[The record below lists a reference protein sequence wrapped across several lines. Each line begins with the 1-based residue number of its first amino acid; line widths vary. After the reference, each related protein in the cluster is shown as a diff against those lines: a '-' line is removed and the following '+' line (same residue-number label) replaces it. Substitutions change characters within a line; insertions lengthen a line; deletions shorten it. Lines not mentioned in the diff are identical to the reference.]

1 MKIKTLLS
9 LSVALLAVIS
19 ISCDD
24 NISSLGGNIQPDG
37 DDIIA
42 GGDTISVK
50 ARTVSFKDSVYART
64 TRGILGEYI
73 DPLFGKI
80 KSDYL
85 CEFFYPKKDESEVVK
100 PFLDNVLSI
109 DSVFLNTGFYT
120 FYGDS
125 ISPMGL
131 SVYEITS
138 PLVPFFFTSIDPTK
152 YCDMTKVLGQ
162 SIFTIQNVP
171 DTIDDGYKTLK
182 TRLDLSLGNRIYQE
196 WLDNKDTFTSPENFK
211 EFFKGV
217 YVTTTF
223 GSGSLIQTEFTEMD
237 VHYTYKGR
245 NKEDTA
251 DSIRTTLLR
260 LSVTPEVVQMNR
272 INNAFPEGLE
282 DKEGEYNNQKTYM
295 KTPAGLYTE
304 LTIPL
309 GEIIDKIGKD
319 KTLNAV
325 NFVMKGNTEEEDK
338 LNIQRPGTILLI
350 NKDSLENFFYKKRL
364 HDGISSFVISRSS
377 ASSTSTIYNS
387 YDFGNIA
394 SAINH
399 YADHY
404 KNEANVPDLKFL
416 MIPISISTVT
426 NSSTGVVEVT
436 NIYNLMNP
444 TSAILR
450 TEPDNMK
457 MSIVYSKYNNNRE

>member
-9 LSVALLAVIS
+9 LAVALFAVVS

-24 NISSLGGNIQPDG
+24 NLSSLGGNIQPDG
-37 DDIIA
+37 DDIMA
-42 GGDTISVK
+42 GGDTVYVK
-50 ARTVSFKDSVYART
+50 AKTVSFKDSIYART
-64 TRGILGEYI
+64 TRGMLGEYV
-73 DPLFGKI
+73 DPVFGKI

-85 CEFFYPKKDESEVVK
+85 CEFFYPKDTVK

-109 DSVFLNTGFYT
+109 DSVFLNTGFIT

-125 ISPMGL
+125 VSPMGV

-138 PLVPFFFTSIDPTK
+138 PLVPFFFTSIDPAK

-171 DTIDDGYKTLK
+171 DTIDSGYKTLK
-182 TRLDLSLGNRIYQE
+182 TRLDLSLGDRIYNE
-196 WLDNKDTFTSPENFK
+196 WLTKKETFESPEAFK

-217 YVTTTF
+217 YITTTF

-237 VHYTYKGR
+237 VHYTYTGR
-245 NKEDTA
+245 NSDDTA
-251 DSIRTTLLR
+251 DSIRSTLLR
-260 LSVTPEVVQMNR
+260 LSVTPEVIQMNR
-272 INNAFPEGLE
+272 IKNDFSNME
-282 DKEGEYNNQKTYM
+282 DTDYNNEKTYM

-309 GEIIDKIGKD
+309 GEILDKIGKD

-325 NFVMKGNTEEEDK
+325 NFVMKGFTEEEDK
-338 LNIQRPGTILLI
+338 LDTQRPNTILLI
-350 NKDSLENFFYKKRL
+350 NKDSLENFFYKRKL
-364 HDGISSFVISRSS
+364 HDNVTSFIMSWN
-377 ASSTSTIYNS
+377 SSTSSGVYNS

-394 SAINH
+394 AAVNH
-399 YADHY
+399 YADYY
-404 KNEANVPDLKFL
+404 KNEAVIPDLKYL
-416 MIPISISTVT
+416 MIPISISTT
-426 NSSTGVVEVT
+426 TSSSTGSTQVT
-436 NIYNLMNP
+436 NIYNLMSP

-450 TEPDNMK
+450 TDPDNMK